1 MNAGSP
7 LGFNVY
13 LSVARIHDKI
23 KQIEPALHI
32 MENVDKWGFWFVC
45 GVLCI
50 FGRFYVC
57 VFFCHTDFYEHN
69 LL

>member
-7 LGFNVY
+7 LDFNAY

-23 KQIEPALHI
+23 KQIETALHR
-32 MENVDKWGFWFVC
+32 MENVDKWGFLFVC

-50 FGRFYVC
+50 FWGVYVC
-57 VFFCHTDFYEHN
+57 FFLSY
-69 LL
+69 